1 MHGKMLFL
9 GKSNLNSI
17 EVLISEDVTD
27 SYISLHEFLVNNVA
41 LVH

>member
-1 MHGKMLFL
+1 MHGKILFL

-17 EVLISEDVTD
+17 ISKDLTD

-41 LVH
+41 LVN